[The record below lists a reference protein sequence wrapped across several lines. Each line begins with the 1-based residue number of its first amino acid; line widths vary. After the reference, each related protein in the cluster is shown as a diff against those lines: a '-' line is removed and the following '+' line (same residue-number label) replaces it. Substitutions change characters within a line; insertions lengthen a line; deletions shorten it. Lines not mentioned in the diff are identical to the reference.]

1 MAQGSRRGAARWPL
15 VALAVVLVG
24 GGIGASVFGG
34 GGGGDE
40 DDEGGSPGP
49 TTEPGRS
56 LGEAMADAPSRRED
70 GPIEP
75 VGRPPEA
82 YEITYLVE
90 GYAPGGVVVDI
101 ERRLVR
107 LPFES
112 RVESGPSESPGEV
125 TFLQV
130 AALGVLQSSKDASL
144 TSEPQIAP
152 GSAHV
157 DGDVATSVLEWR
169 HEVRTILDR
178 DCQVVR
184 AGGPIDVATLE
195 PPTSTDFADL
205 CVDADGLVLQEEWF
219 VGGDVFRRRTATEL
233 DTSPRIAD
241 ADVTPTAAIPDGVPG
256 GTFVEVTPDSR
267 APSVTHWE
275 LPSAPEGFSLV
286 GRFAFSPPR
295 ADDEMSQLEVPR
307 VAAILDVYADGDGGL
322 VVVSNGGTSD
332 NSELFTSGDDDGD
345 ETVDLGGALGV
356 ADVLRG
362 LRQTEVRVGLDRGRF
377 LRVYG
382 SLPGDELVALARS
395 LVPNDEPGQVTP
407 LDRPDD

>member
-1 MAQGSRRGAARWPL
+1 MARGFRRGAARWPL
-15 VALAVVLVG
+15 VVLAVVLVG

-34 GGGGDE
+34 GGDE
-40 DDEGGSPGP
+40 DDDAGPGGP

-56 LGEAMADAPSRRED
+56 VEEAAADAPSRRVD
-70 GPIEP
+70 GPMEP
-75 VGRPPEA
+75 VGRPPES

-90 GYAPGGVVVDI
+90 GYATDGVVVDV

-112 RVESGPSESPGEV
+112 RVTSGPSESPDEV

-130 AALGVLQSSKDASL
+130 AALGILQSSKEASL

-157 DGDVATSVLEWR
+157 VADVATSVLEWR

-195 PPTSTDFADL
+195 SPTDTDFADL
-205 CVDADGLVLQEEWF
+205 CVDEDGLVLQEEWF

-233 DTSPRIAD
+233 DTSPRISD
-241 ADVTPTAAIPDGVPG
+241 ADLTPTAAIPDGVPG
-256 GTFVEVTPDSR
+256 GTFVEVTRDSR
-267 APSVTHWE
+267 APEATHWE
-275 LPSAPEGFSLV
+275 LPAAPDGFSLL
-286 GRFAFSPPR
+286 GRYAFSPPR
-295 ADDEMSQLEVPR
+295 TDDGLSQFEVPR
-307 VAAILDVYADGDGGL
+307 VAAILDVYADGEGGL
-322 VVVSNGGTSD
+322 VVVSNGGTANQSD
-332 NSELFTSGDDDGD
+332 LFTSGDDDGD
-345 ETVDLGGALGV
+345 ETVDLGGGLGV

-362 LRQTEVRVGLDRGRF
+362 LRQTEVRVGLERGRF
-377 LRVYG
+377 VRLYG
-382 SLPGDELVALARS
+382 SPPAHELVTLASS

-407 LDRPDD
+407 VD